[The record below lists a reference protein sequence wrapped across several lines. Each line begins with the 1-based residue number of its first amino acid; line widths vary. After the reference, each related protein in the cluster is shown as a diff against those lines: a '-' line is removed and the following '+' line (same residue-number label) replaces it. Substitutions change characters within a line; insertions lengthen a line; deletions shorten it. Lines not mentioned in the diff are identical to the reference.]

1 MDTESTEQ
9 LTIASDNIEE
19 LMCVFPPAW
28 CEGYEKL
35 GRSVDSLIEFV
46 ADLGRL
52 PMARFQNEICT
63 IGEHPVTYSDLD
75 YISSYVSEFGSDN
88 RAGIDATLHRISA
101 IRNRRGRI
109 VGLTARV
116 GRAVYGD
123 ADIIKD
129 VVKSGRSILLLGQP
143 GVGKTTVLREISRV
157 LADELHKRVVIVDT
171 SNEIAGDGDV
181 PHPGVGS
188 ARRMQVPD
196 PVYQHKIMIEAV
208 ENHTPQVVVIDEIG
222 TEAEAYAA
230 RTIAERGVMLVAT
243 AHGTMLE
250 NLIQNP
256 TLCDLVG
263 GIESVTL
270 SDEIAFKRG
279 GGHKAIL
286 ERKSPPTFDVV
297 IELRD
302 RHTFAIHK
310 NVADS
315 VDAILRG
322 AEIAPL
328 VRVRQTSSNGS
339 QGATEIG
346 STSGTKGKKK
356 SKKSKVAA
364 KESENE
370 PNVATESEGNDSLQ
384 VSNSESAEKNSLGAS
399 PILAKYGSLLP
410 KRRENEASSKDITEA
425 PTDLDERF
433 AYLRRDR
440 YRDAE
445 GNVLL
450 AQTEEPKPHVG
461 MKTKIS
467 IYPVGV
473 SRSRLEKLINLLEL
487 PAQVVTTW
495 KTANVVL
502 ALESSSKNDPQLFQ
516 AIKRGGLKVCPLE
529 ENTWPKIKS
538 FLDSY
543 FEDSILSTAE
553 LAQLEVTEAIEE
565 VQKTGRPYNLLPQDR
580 ALRRLQGQIAAKA
593 GVKSVIYG
601 VEPECYLRLQ
611 GQNNTAI

>member
-1 MDTESTEQ
+1 MDNESTEQ

-28 CEGYEKL
+28 CEGYENL

-63 IGEHPVTYSDLD
+63 ICDQPVTYSDLD

-196 PVYQHKIMIEAV
+196 PIDQHKIMIEAV

-328 VRVRQTSSNGS
+328 VRVRQTSSGHGQSVAEAGS
-339 QGATEIG
+339 AC
-346 STSGTKGKKK
+346 GTKGKKK
-356 SKKSKVAA
+356 AKKGKAVA
-364 KESENE
+364 KEVEAE
-370 PNVATESEGNDSLQ
+370 QNVAESTDGVVSETNKAETEANDKLGN
-384 VSNSESAEKNSLGAS
+384 S
-399 PILAKYGSLLP
+399 PILAKYGSLSP
-410 KRRENEASSKDITEA
+410 KHKENNQVEKEVVEVPAS
-425 PTDLDERF
+425 LDERF
-433 AYLRRDR
+433 AYLRHDR

-450 AQTEEPKPHVG
+450 AQAEEPKPYVG
-461 MKTKIS
+461 MKTKVS
-467 IYPVGV
+467 IYPVGI

-502 ALESSSKNDPQLFQ
+502 ALESSRDNDPQLFQ
-516 AIKRGGLKVCPLE
+516 AIKRGGLQVCPLE

-538 FLDSY
+538 FLDGY

-593 GVKSVIYG
+593 GLKSVIYG

-611 GQNNTAI
+611 GRSSTAI

>member
-1 MDTESTEQ
+1 MDSESTEQ
-9 LTIASDNIEE
+9 LTIVSDNIEE
-19 LMCVFPPAW
+19 LMCIFPPAW
-28 CEGYEKL
+28 CEGYENL

-52 PMARFQNEICT
+52 PMARFQNEICN
-63 IGEHPVTYSDLD
+63 ISQQPVTYADLD

-181 PHPGVGS
+181 SHPGVGS

-196 PVYQHKIMIEAV
+196 PIDQHKIMIEAV

-243 AHGTMLE
+243 AHGTKLE

-286 ERKSPPTFDVV
+286 ERKSPPTFEVV

-328 VRVRQTSSNGS
+328 VRVRQASSASSSGQSIGEEGISSATKGRKKAKKHRAAS
-339 QGATEIG
+339 QGAE
-346 STSGTKGKKK
+346 
-356 SKKSKVAA
+356 A
-364 KESENE
+364 K
-370 PNVATESEGNDSLQ
+370 
-384 VSNSESAEKNSLGAS
+384 SESQLGAW
-399 PILAKYGSLLP
+399 PTLAKYGSLSP
-410 KRRENEASSKDITEA
+410 KPQEVGEVEKMATQA
-425 PTDLDERF
+425 PTSLDERF

-445 GNVLL
+445 GNILL
-450 AQTEEPKPHVG
+450 AQTEELKPHVG
-461 MKTKIS
+461 MKKKIS

-473 SRSRLEKLINLLEL
+473 SRNRLEKLINLLEL

-495 KTANVVL
+495 KSANVVL
-502 ALESSSKNDPQLFQ
+502 ALESSQESDPQLFQ

-538 FLDSY
+538 FLDNY
-543 FEDSILSTAE
+543 FEDSILTAAE

-593 GVKSVIYG
+593 GLKSVIYG

-611 GQNNTAI
+611 GERGAII